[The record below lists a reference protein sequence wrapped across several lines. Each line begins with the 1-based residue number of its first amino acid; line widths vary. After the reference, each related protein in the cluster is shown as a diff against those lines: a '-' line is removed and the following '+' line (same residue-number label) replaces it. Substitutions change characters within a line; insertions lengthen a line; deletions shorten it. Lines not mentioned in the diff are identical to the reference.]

1 MARLNRHHLAPRN
14 TRKVSRISRKN
25 SKAAAR
31 MAENVKKDRVE
42 YDRLSHSGLH
52 FMKEVAESGGADMP
66 MVIDPRPA
74 GYMDRVRS
82 DFPDVDFVKPNTLK
96 IEGISLP

>member
-1 MARLNRHHLAPRN
+1 MPTLSFE
-14 TRKVSRISRKN
+14 KMG

-31 MAENVKKDRVE
+31 MAENVKKDREE
-42 YDRLSHSGLH
+42 YDLLSHSCLH